1 MNTLLFLL
9 RGIIL
14 GVSIA
19 APVGPIGILCIRRT
33 LIAGR
38 LAGFVLGLGAA
49 TADMLYGAVAAFGL
63 GVISSLLVGE
73 SLWIHVIGACFL
85 GWLGLRTILT
95 LPAAPSKVAVAA
107 TGLVGSYVTTLLLT
121 LTNPTTI
128 LSFIAIFAGIG
139 VVATRSGAPVSAE
152 AGLTV
157 LGIFCGSAL
166 WWLTLSGIV
175 NMVRSRF
182 TPEVMR
188 WVNYLSGAILIGFG
202 VFAVLTLVISL

>member
-1 MNTLLFLL
+1 MFLL

-14 GVSIA
+14 GFSIA

-33 LIAGR
+33 LTAGR
-38 LAGFVLGLGAA
+38 IAGFVLGLGAA

-63 GVISSLLVGE
+63 SVISSLLVDEG
-73 SLWIHVIGACFL
+73 LWIHVIGAGFL
-85 GWLGLRTILT
+85 CWLGIRTILT
-95 LPAAPSKVAVAA
+95 TPATEAKVTVAR
-107 TGLVGSYVTTLLLT
+107 TSLIGSYAGTFLLT

-139 VVATRSGAPVSAE
+139 VVGTKDSSPFT

-175 NMVRSRF
+175 NMIRSRF
-182 TPEVMR
+182 TPRLMR
-188 WVNYLSGAILIGFG
+188 WVNYLSGTILLGFALY
-202 VFAVLTLVISL
+202 AVLTLRP